1 MRLALNGAFR
11 IQLLWVLHSEKN
23 DMFISHWRAPLSF
36 WGLTRHLVLRNMK
49 ELFIQII
56 TFVVEDSQLLHIA
69 LLSISSPSIY
79 SLTCRWSKMQQVL
92 IHKNNSVRSQKISV
106 RSLNY
111 LRNPLWS
118 WQMPLDCS
126 QHTYWC
132 FLDDWSPACSP
143 ALPCIFLS
151 VSHSVFAVICAC
163 FFLSLCPPAFQHLV
177 SYLSHAVPLI
187 PALSSRL
194 LSSLLWLVY
203 QLFSALSFH
212 YLLWIPLYF
221 SWAVTCISHVVPF
234 CSFLLLPGTL
244 PSDPLQSQYDSW
256 LYLVDHL
263 NIKAFV
269 NLTLANSVRHGI
281 QHLLFISGLGQCH
294 HHHHKISLW
303 VS

>member
-1 MRLALNGAFR
+1 
-11 IQLLWVLHSEKN
+11 
-23 DMFISHWRAPLSF
+23 
-36 WGLTRHLVLRNMK
+36 
-49 ELFIQII
+49 
-56 TFVVEDSQLLHIA
+56 
-69 LLSISSPSIY
+69 
-79 SLTCRWSKMQQVL
+79 MQQVL

-106 RSLNY
+106 RSLNH
-111 LRNPLWS
+111 LGNRLWS
-118 WQMPLDCS
+118 WQMPLDWS

-132 FLDDWSPACSP
+132 FLDDWSPACLP

-151 VSHSVFAVICAC
+151 VSHSVYAVICAC
-163 FFLSLCPPAFQHLV
+163 LFLSLCPPASQHLV

-187 PALSSRL
+187 QALSFRL
-194 LSSLLWLVY
+194 LSSILWLY
-203 QLFSALSFH
+203 QLFLALSCL

-221 SWAVTCISHVVPF
+221 SWTVTCMSNVVPS
-234 CSFLLLPGTL
+234 CSLLLLPGTL

-294 HHHHKISLW
+294 HHYNKISLW
-303 VS
+303 FG